1 MLKCLLKKIKM
12 KITLKLKIHF
22 SFYNNC
28 LLQKFEN
35 YLIAKSLQ
43 DLKKRSK
50 GWINRVQM
58 DNSNIHMIY
67 VLLDGVGDLPH
78 PDLDGKTPLE
88 AANTPTLDKIA
99 SNGTIGEVISVG
111 KGIAPESDIAV
122 FNMLGYKFEHA
133 DYAGRGVI
141 EAIGVGIDFKDGDL
155 ALRGNYSTLDEN
167 EVITD
172 RRAGRHIEKE
182 DADGIAKELEE
193 KIQFSIPDTK
203 IVVAPTIGHR
213 VTVRIRAPSKKLSSR
228 ITNTD
233 PAYSNIGGMG
243 VAKAVGDFLKVEK
256 CLPLEDVEDA
266 KITSNLVNE
275 FSEQSINIMKNSDI
289 NKKRKEQN
297 KKQLSCIL
305 LRDAGNKY
313 PDVPPINEKHEMKF
327 SCIVDMPVELGI
339 SEVLKMKAFE
349 AGGLTDYEE
358 KAKVAAKAMETHN
371 AIYVHL
377 KGPDEFGHDG
387 DAIGKMKNIEEID
400 QRFFKTLVENID
412 SSNVAIIISADHS
425 TPCINKGHSDDP
437 VPVVVS
443 ADFIKNDGTT
453 RMTEEQA
460 KKGSIGLLQGAEVV
474 TKSLE
479 LIRSQIKPNH

>member
-1 MLKCLLKKIKM
+1 
-12 KITLKLKIHF
+12 
-22 SFYNNC
+22 
-28 LLQKFEN
+28 
-35 YLIAKSLQ
+35 
-43 DLKKRSK
+43 
-50 GWINRVQM
+50 M
-58 DNSNIHMIY
+58 DNSDIHMIY

-99 SNGTIGEVISVG
+99 SNGAIGEVISVG

-122 FNMLGYKFEHA
+122 FNMLGYKFNHTE
-133 DYAGRGVI
+133 YVGRGVI
-141 EAIGVGIDFKDGDL
+141 EAIGIGIDFKDGDL
-155 ALRGNYSTLDEN
+155 ALRGNFSTLN
-167 EVITD
+167 EEGIIID

-182 DADGIAKELEE
+182 DTCGIAKEIEE
-193 KIQFSIPDTK
+193 NIKISHPDTS
-203 IVVAPTIGHR
+203 VVVSPTIGHR
-213 VTVRIRAPSKKLSSR
+213 VTVRIRVKSQKLSAR

-243 VAKAVGDFLKVEK
+243 VAKAVGDFLKIEK
-256 CLPLEDVEDA
+256 CLPLEGTEDSKFTA
-266 KITSNLVNE
+266 NLVNE
-275 FSEQSINIMKNSDI
+275 FSEQVMDIMKESKI
-289 NKKRKEQN
+289 NKKRQEQN

-313 PDVPPINEKHEMKF
+313 PDVIPINEKYAMKF

-339 SEVLKMKAFE
+339 SEVLKMKAYE

-358 KAKVAAKAMETHN
+358 KARVAANAMKTQN

-387 DAIGKMKNIEEID
+387 DAVGKTKNIEEID

-412 SSNVAIIISADHS
+412 ASKVAIIISADHS

-437 VPVVVS
+437 VPVLVS
-443 ADFIKNDGTT
+443 GDFIKNDGTT

-474 TKSLE
+474 PKALE
-479 LIRSQIKPNH
+479 LIKSQK

>member
-1 MLKCLLKKIKM
+1 
-12 KITLKLKIHF
+12 
-22 SFYNNC
+22 
-28 LLQKFEN
+28 
-35 YLIAKSLQ
+35 
-43 DLKKRSK
+43 
-50 GWINRVQM
+50 M
-58 DNSNIHMIY
+58 DNSDIHLIY

-99 SNGTIGEVISVG
+99 SNGVIGEVISVG

-122 FNMLGYKFEHA
+122 FNMLGYKFDHA

-141 EAIGVGIDFKDGDL
+141 EAIGVGTDFKDGDL
-155 ALRGNYSTLDEN
+155 ALRGNFSTLNDE
-167 EVITD
+167 EIIID
-172 RRAGRHIEKE
+172 RRAGRQIAKE
-182 DADGIAKELEE
+182 DAEGIAKEIET
-193 KIQFSIPDTK
+193 KIKFSNPDTS
-203 IVVAPTIGHR
+203 VVVSPTIGHR
-213 VTVRIRAPSKKLSSR
+213 VTIRIRTNSQKLSSK

-233 PAYSNIGGMG
+233 PAYSNVGGMG
-243 VAKAVGDFLKVEK
+243 VAKDVGDSLKIEK
-256 CLPLEDVEDA
+256 CLPMEDTDDSKFTA
-266 KITSNLVNE
+266 NIVNE
-275 FSEQSINIMKNSDI
+275 FSEQSTKIMKESVI

-297 KKQLSCIL
+297 KKELSCIL

-313 PDVPPINEKHEMKF
+313 PDVPPINEKHSMQF

-339 SEVLKMKAFE
+339 SDVLKMKAFE

-358 KAKVAAKAMETHN
+358 KARVAAKAMETQN

-412 SSNVAIIISADHS
+412 PSKVAIMISADHS

-437 VPVVVS
+437 VPIVVS
-443 ADFIKNDGTT
+443 GNFIKNDGTT

-460 KKGSIGLLQGAEVV
+460 KKGSIGLIQGAEVV
-474 TKSLE
+474 SKS
-479 LIRSQIKPNH
+479 IDIIKSQI

>member
-1 MLKCLLKKIKM
+1 MQALKESIR
-12 KITLKLKIHF
+12 T
-22 SFYNNC
+22 
-28 LLQKFEN
+28 
-35 YLIAKSLQ
+35 
-43 DLKKRSK
+43 
-50 GWINRVQM
+50 WIDSDIL
-58 DNSNIHMIY
+58 DNSDVHLIY

-99 SNGTIGEVISVG
+99 SNGSIGEVISVG

-122 FNMLGYKFEHA
+122 FNMLGYKFNHTE
-133 DYAGRGVI
+133 YVGRGVI
-141 EAIGVGIDFKDGDL
+141 EAIGIGIDFKDGDL
-155 ALRGNYSTLDEN
+155 ALRGNYSTLN
-167 EVITD
+167 EEGVIID
-172 RRAGRHIEKE
+172 RRAGRRIEKE
-182 DADGIAKELEE
+182 DTCGIAKEIEE
-193 KIQFSIPDTK
+193 KIKFSHPDTS
-203 IVVAPTIGHR
+203 VVVSPTIGHR
-213 VTVRIRAPSKKLSSR
+213 VTVRIRVNSQKLSAR

-243 VAKAVGDFLKVEK
+243 VAKAVGDFLKIEK
-256 CLPLEDVEDA
+256 CLPLEGTEDSKFTA
-266 KITSNLVNE
+266 NLVNE
-275 FSEQSINIMKNSDI
+275 FSEQTIDIMKESKI
-289 NKKRKEQN
+289 NKKRQEQN

-313 PDVPPINEKHEMKF
+313 PDVIPINEKYAMKF

-358 KAKVAAKAMETHN
+358 KARVAAKAMETQN

-387 DAIGKMKNIEEID
+387 DAIGKTKNIEEID

-412 SSNVAIIISADHS
+412 SSKVTIIISADHS

-437 VPVVVS
+437 VPVLVS
-443 ADFIKNDGTT
+443 GDFIKNDGTT

-474 TKSLE
+474 PKALE
-479 LIRSQIKPNH
+479 LIKSQI

>member
-1 MLKCLLKKIKM
+1 MQALKEPVKI
-12 KITLKLKIHF
+12 
-22 SFYNNC
+22 
-28 LLQKFEN
+28 E
-35 YLIAKSLQ
+35 KS
-43 DLKKRSK
+43 KS
-50 GWINRVQM
+50 IM
-58 DNSNIHMIY
+58 DNSDVHMVY

-99 SNGTIGEVISVG
+99 KNGSIGEVISVG

-122 FNMLGYKFEHA
+122 FNMLGYKFHHL

-155 ALRGNYSTLDEN
+155 ALRGNFSTLNDEG
-167 EVITD
+167 VIID
-172 RRAGRHIEKE
+172 RRAGRQIEKE
-182 DADGIAKELEE
+182 DAQEIAKEIEN
-193 KIQFSIPDTK
+193 KIKFLQPNSSV
-203 IVVAPTIGHR
+203 VVAPTIGHR
-213 VTVRIRAPSKKLSSR
+213 VTVRIRSEGITLSSE

-233 PAYSNIGGMG
+233 PAYARVDGMG
-243 VAKAVGDFLKVEK
+243 VAKAVGDYMRIEK
-256 CLPLEDVEDA
+256 CLPLEESESSKSSA
-266 KITSNLVNE
+266 NLVNE
-275 FSEQSINIMKNSDI
+275 FTEQSLKIMKESLVNQKRGDA
-289 NKKRKEQN
+289 NQKK
-297 KKQLSCIL
+297 LSCIL

-313 PDVPPINEKHEMKF
+313 PNVTPINEKYSMKF

-339 SEVLKMKAFE
+339 SEVLKMQAFE

-358 KAKVAAKAMETHN
+358 KARVAAKAMETQN

-400 QRFFKTLVENID
+400 QRFFKTLLENID
-412 SSNVAIIISADHS
+412 SSKVAIIISADHS

-437 VPVVVS
+437 VPVLVS
-443 ADFIKNDGTT
+443 GDFIKNDGTT
-453 RMTEEQA
+453 RMTEDQA

-474 TKSLE
+474 TTALN
-479 LIRSQIKPNH
+479 LIKSQI